1 MTINDEL
8 VDETKRKIEASGQ
21 IVGDNEEI
29 IKGLVD
35 NGLAF
40 LGLDSFNGSEALPDT
55 AHRINQFISEW
66 RLNDYSID
74 SAVWGISKGIEF
86 NVNESE
92 TKALCWCADEKY
104 IDHTTLERR
113 TSPDYVVSNSI
124 GIEVK
129 SDDDYSLRRAQL
141 HAASRL
147 QVMYVVVSNQRKCEI
162 LDTIDWI
169 GLNEYDQIERA

>member
-1 MTINDEL
+1 MTTNEEL
-8 VDETKRKIEASGQ
+8 VSRMKGKVEDDDQ
-21 IVGDNEEI
+21 ITGDNEEI
-29 IKGLVD
+29 IKGLLD

-40 LGLDSFNGSEALPDT
+40 LGLESYSASGRLPET
-55 AHRINQFISEW
+55 AHRINEYISDW
-66 RLNDYSID
+66 HLDLFGVD
-74 SAVWGISKGIEF
+74 SAVWGITKGIEF

-92 TKALCWCADEKY
+92 TKALCWCHDEEY
-104 IDHTTLERR
+104 VDHTTLERKQ
-113 TSPDYVVSNSI
+113 SPDFVVSNAV

-129 SDDDYSLRRAQL
+129 SDNDYSLRRAQL

-169 GLNEYDQIERA
+169 GLNEYDNIERA